1 MCNVSYMYQHYFK
14 DQMTEREFIQK
25 NLQVCCQL
33 NKVAGKID
41 NVEKIEKILE
51 AYDP

>member
-33 NKVAGKID
+33 NNVAGKRD
-41 NVEKIEKILE
+41 NVEKLEKLLE
-51 AYDP
+51 TFDR